1 MSGLVHHR
9 TQPRQTIFMA
19 TYIAHRLIQGIVVL
33 LVASM
38 LCFIIFRYT
47 GDPVVT
53 MAGRYATVEQRE
65 EVRRSLGLD
74 KPIHIQYVRFLI
86 NAAHGDFGK
95 SYVTRVPALGLI
107 LERFPATFELATTA
121 VIMAFVIGVSLGVVV
136 ALKPYAI
143 RNRLIM
149 AGSLGGISIPT
160 FLTGILLIMVFA
172 VYLGILPPFGRG
184 ETVKLGFW
192 RSGLTLDGIKH
203 LILPAFTLAM
213 YQLAVL
219 LRLTRAGMREV
230 LTEEY
235 IKTAWAKGLPPRK
248 VIFKHG
254 LRNALIPVVTI
265 TGLQFGEL
273 IAFSIVTETIFQW
286 PGMGNL
292 LLTSIYENDQP
303 VVVTYIMLAALIIIA
318 LNIIVDILYAVI
330 NPKIRYE

>member
-1 MSGLVHHR
+1 
-9 TQPRQTIFMA
+9 MA
-19 TYIAHRLIQGIVVL
+19 TYIARRLIQGVVVL
-33 LVASM
+33 LVASL
-38 LCFIIFRYT
+38 LCFILFRYM
-47 GDPVVT
+47 GDPVIT
-53 MAGRYATVEQRE
+53 LAGRYATFQEIE

-74 KPIHIQYVRFLI
+74 KPVYVQYLRFLA
-86 NAAHGDFGK
+86 NAAEGNFGI
-95 SYVTRVPALGLI
+95 SYVTRVPALPLI
-107 LERFPATFELATTA
+107 LERFPATFELASTA
-121 VIMAFVIGVSLGVVV
+121 LILSFVVGVALGVLV
-136 ALKPYAI
+136 ALKPYAL

-160 FLTGILLIMVFA
+160 FLMGILLIMVFA

-184 ETVKLGFW
+184 ETLQVGFW
-192 RSGLTLDGIKH
+192 RSGFLTINGITH
-203 LILPAFTLAM
+203 LILPALTLAM

-230 LTEEY
+230 MTEEY
-235 IKTAWAKGLPPRK
+235 IKTAWAKGLSPMK
-248 VIFKHG
+248 VIFKHA

-292 LLTSIYENDQP
+292 LLTSIRENDQP
-303 VVVTYIMLAALIIIA
+303 VIVTYIMLAALVIITM
-318 LNIIVDILYAVI
+318 NIIVDILYAVI